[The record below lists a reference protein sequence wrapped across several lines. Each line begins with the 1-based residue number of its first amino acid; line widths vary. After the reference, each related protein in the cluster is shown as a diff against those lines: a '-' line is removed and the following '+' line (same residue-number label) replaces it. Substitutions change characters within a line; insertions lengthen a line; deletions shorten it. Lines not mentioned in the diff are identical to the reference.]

1 MIDITRFSLE
11 TIAVWIVAFFIIEF
25 PIREIYVNMGENGFF
40 QRWYGFKEFNPIT
53 VIVTD
58 AFYFIIAI
66 LISYRI
72 HEYFFKDII
81 GFEKRFLYFFF
92 ILLIVQNIIGIIF
105 YYILVSLPQNYRNK
119 WVKFF
124 IDYGNNAKINALF
137 SDSIYILAWTIAAYF
152 VRFLPYDILLLLF
165 FFYIFV
171 ITAISN

>member
-25 PIREIYVNMGENGFF
+25 PIRQIYINMGENVFF

-53 VIVTD
+53 VIITD
-58 AFYFIIAI
+58 FLYFIIAI

-72 HEYFFKDII
+72 HQYIFKDII
-81 GFEKRFLYFFF
+81 GFEKRFLYFFL

-105 YYILVSLPQNYRNK
+105 YYILVLLPHGYKNK

-137 SDSIYILAWTIAAYF
+137 SDSIYILVWAIVVYF
-152 VRFLPYDILLLLF
+152 IRFLPYDILLLIF
-165 FFYIFV
+165 FFYILI